1 MHCVSV
7 ITIQNSGGSAC
18 CTVQIY
24 RAIHAHLHSPE
35 SLRNDTSAHHSLTA
49 ACIKKSDVKLC
60 ADSWFMQDGLR
71 KCHLSLLWEWFTE
84 LRLTVTDSNFY
95 FLYFFGDQAMV
106 QKLGEFILL
115 KLTSYSQKMQLQV
128 LLKCHKV
135 ALIIVYF
142 IYCMNPTKQ
151 YTICLDESPA
161 VLPVHCNKLKLIVL
175 LSICIHH
182 WHLSLRIINEFNPS
196 ETFAWV

>member
-7 ITIQNSGGSAC
+7 ITIQNSGGSAR

-35 SLRNDTSAHHSLTA
+35 SLRNDISANRSLTA

-106 QKLGEFILL
+106 QKLGEFILFLL
-115 KLTSYSQKMQLQV
+115 KWSPHSQKMALPV
-128 LLKCHKV
+128 LLKCLKV
-135 ALIIVYF
+135 ALI
-142 IYCMNPTKQ
+142 
-151 YTICLDESPA
+151 YTSILHILYTASILQSNTPACLDGSPA
-161 VLPVHCNKLKLIVL
+161 VLPVCYNKLKLIVL
-175 LSICIHH
+175 LSFCIH
-182 WHLSLRIINEFNPS
+182 LFSGNY
-196 ETFAWV
+196 